1 MNRPKIEYVDVDGV
15 RLRVATQ
22 AGSGGGVPL
31 LIFNG
36 IGANFELVFPFM
48 EAMDGIEMIIFD
60 IPGIGRSE
68 MSWKDP
74 MKLTISPLEKAA
86 TSRKRL
92 KAGMFQTMASAA
104 ISSLR
109 YSPT

>member
-1 MNRPKIEYVDVDGV
+1 MNRPKIEYVDVEGV

-48 EAMDGIEMIIFD
+48 EAMDG
-60 IPGIGRSE
+60 
-68 MSWKDP
+68 
-74 MKLTISPLEKAA
+74 
-86 TSRKRL
+86 KRPFL
-92 KAGMFQTMASAA
+92 VFGHPKFRFYFLA
-104 ISSLR
+104 LD
-109 YSPT
+109 